1 MAMDKAYRCLD
12 GINGPRSASLDQKP
26 LQLGIRLVYL
36 IEISRA
42 FCAKLLCC
50 VARQDWKDTSIIT
63 PFLSKNNKNTFVSTR
78 GMDSCIWVYPLSQWY
93 EIEKSLRSLSSLS
106 RIHRTFVRN
115 TARYAFPSTYDK
127 QGRINLT
134 PSLIRFASLKKDVL
148 IIGMVNKM
156 EIWDPEQL
164 KEADNKIEKINPEEY
179 DNLADR
185 IIL

>member
-1 MAMDKAYRCLD
+1 MTLTKNTFIGEY
-12 GINGPRSASLDQKP
+12 SYSLDSKGRINMP
-26 LQLGIRLVYL
+26 
-36 IEISRA
+36 
-42 FCAKLLCC
+42 
-50 VARQDWKDTSIIT
+50 ARFRQA
-63 PFLSKNNKNTFVSTR
+63 LSKNNKNTFVSTR
-78 GMDSCIWVYPLSQWY
+78 GMDSCIWVYPLAQWF